1 MVLSSK
7 DKKSDLSSL
16 FSIEVG
22 STQITEGFKQLRDYY
37 SRLLDDDTELRKEI
51 ENNFFCDDHYYTVGF
66 DKERK
71 NLLDKKKKIIQEGL
85 DKFGVDL
92 SEFVEDIIND
102 YNFALFIRGLLGGF
116 SVIDEFQIK
125 RSADFVK
132 IFGLK
137 YRLNPSKMKQYH
149 RLDLIFDHID
159 FYINNKK
166 TLKYLKDNNK
176 ENHIKTIEIIGNK
189 LLNGLTSKES
199 VYCTGSDLKNL
210 SDDSLTSSI
219 TNEINLTVVNF
230 FQKISMDLS
239 CHKTNRYGVYY
250 SFVSDKLSFKKDDS
264 QEQLIISNMKFNVL
278 DKKIHEALWSGD
290 KDNFLTYLSKQLLSV
305 LKNKIVKLFDYKFNL
320 NQVRDGLVPLILL
333 SDDQIN
339 NSLKTSTK
347 LEDLAKVVKNVQDE
361 KQINRLVKALESKL
375 KAGFN

>member
-7 DKKSDLSSL
+7 EKKSEISSL

-22 STQITEGFKQLRDYY
+22 STQITDGFKQLRDYY
-37 SRLLDDDTELRKEI
+37 SRLSDDDTELRKEI

-290 KDNFLTYLSKQLLSV
+290 KDNFLTYLSKQLLSA

>member
-7 DKKSDLSSL
+7 EKKSEISSL

-22 STQITEGFKQLRDYY
+22 STQITDGFKQLRDYY

-290 KDNFLTYLSKQLLSV
+290 KDNFLTYLSKQLLSA

-339 NSLKTSTK
+339 NSLKISTK

>member
-7 DKKSDLSSL
+7 EKKSEISSL

-22 STQITEGFKQLRDYY
+22 SRQITDGFKQLRDYY

-290 KDNFLTYLSKQLLSV
+290 KDNFLTYLSKQLLSA

>member
-71 NLLDKKKKIIQEGL
+71 NLLDKKKKIVQEGL

-125 RSADFVK
+125 KSEYFVK
-132 IFGLK
+132 TFGLK
-137 YRLNPSKMKQYH
+137 YRLNPGKMKQYH
-149 RLDLIFDHID
+149 RLDLIIDHID

-176 ENHIKTIEIIGNK
+176 ENHIKTIEVIANK
-189 LLNGLTSKES
+189 MLNGLVVKDS
-199 VYCTGSDLKNL
+199 VYCTNSDLKKL

-219 TNEINLTVVNF
+219 TNKINLTVIKF

-250 SFVSDKLSFKKDDS
+250 SFVNDKLSFKKDDS

-290 KDNFLTYLSKQLLSV
+290 KDKFLTYLSKQLLSA

-347 LEDLAKVVKNVQDE
+347 LDDLAKVVKNVQDE
-361 KQINRLVKALESKL
+361 KQINRLIKALESKL

>member
-7 DKKSDLSSL
+7 EKKSEISSL

-22 STQITEGFKQLRDYY
+22 STQITDGFKQLRDYY

-71 NLLDKKKKIIQEGL
+71 NLLDKKKKIIKEGL

-290 KDNFLTYLSKQLLSV
+290 KDNFLTYLSKQLLSA

>member
-1 MVLSSK
+1 MVLNSK
-7 DKKSDLSSL
+7 EKKSEISSL

-22 STQITEGFKQLRDYY
+22 SIQITDGFKQLRDYY

-290 KDNFLTYLSKQLLSV
+290 KDNFFTYLSKQLLSA

>member
-7 DKKSDLSSL
+7 EKKSEISSL

-22 STQITEGFKQLRDYY
+22 SRQITDGFKQLRDYY

-116 SVIDEFQIK
+116 SVIDEFKIK

-290 KDNFLTYLSKQLLSV
+290 KDNFLTYLSKQLLSA

>member
-7 DKKSDLSSL
+7 EKKSEISSL

-22 STQITEGFKQLRDYY
+22 STQITDGFKQLRDYY

-199 VYCTGSDLKNL
+199 VYCTGSDLKIL

-290 KDNFLTYLSKQLLSV
+290 KDNFLTYLSKQLLSA

>member
-7 DKKSDLSSL
+7 EKKSEISSL

-22 STQITEGFKQLRDYY
+22 STQITDGFKQLRDYY

-71 NLLDKKKKIIQEGL
+71 NLLDEKKKIIQEGL

-102 YNFALFIRGLLGGF
+102 YNFALFIRGLLGWF

-230 FQKISMDLS
+230 IQKISMDLS

-290 KDNFLTYLSKQLLSV
+290 KDNFLTYLSKQLLSA

>member
-7 DKKSDLSSL
+7 EKKSEISSL

-22 STQITEGFKQLRDYY
+22 STQITDGFKQLRDYY

-102 YNFALFIRGLLGGF
+102 YNFVLFIRGLLGGF

-290 KDNFLTYLSKQLLSV
+290 KDNFLTYLSKQLLSA

>member
-92 SEFVEDIIND
+92 SELVEDIIND

>member
-7 DKKSDLSSL
+7 EKKSEISSL

-22 STQITEGFKQLRDYY
+22 STQITDGFKQLRDYY

-137 YRLNPSKMKQYH
+137 YRLNTSKMKQYH

-290 KDNFLTYLSKQLLSV
+290 KDNFLTYLSKQLLSA

>member
-7 DKKSDLSSL
+7 EKKSEISSL

-22 STQITEGFKQLRDYY
+22 STQITDGFKQLRDYY

-290 KDNFLTYLSKQLLSV
+290 KDNFLTYLSKQLLSA

-361 KQINRLVKALESKL
+361 KQINRLIKALESKL

>member
-7 DKKSDLSSL
+7 EKKSEISSL

-22 STQITEGFKQLRDYY
+22 STQITDGFKKLRDYY

-290 KDNFLTYLSKQLLSV
+290 KDNFLTYLSKQLLSA

-361 KQINRLVKALESKL
+361 KQINRLIKALESKL

>member
-7 DKKSDLSSL
+7 EKKSEISSL

-22 STQITEGFKQLRDYY
+22 STQITDGFKQLRDYY

-71 NLLDKKKKIIQEGL
+71 NLLDKKKKIIQEGM

-290 KDNFLTYLSKQLLSV
+290 KDNFLTYLSKQLLSA

>member
-7 DKKSDLSSL
+7 EKKSEISSL

-22 STQITEGFKQLRDYY
+22 STQITDGFKQLRDYY

-290 KDNFLTYLSKQLLSV
+290 KDNFLTYLSKQLLSA

-339 NSLKTSTK
+339 NFLKTSTK

>member
-7 DKKSDLSSL
+7 EKKSEISSL

-22 STQITEGFKQLRDYY
+22 STQITDGFKQLRDYY

-176 ENHIKTIEIIGNK
+176 ENHINTIEIIGNK

-290 KDNFLTYLSKQLLSV
+290 KDNFLTYLSKQLLSA

>member
-7 DKKSDLSSL
+7 EKKSEISSL

-22 STQITEGFKQLRDYY
+22 STQITDGFKQLRDYY

-278 DKKIHEALWSGD
+278 DKKIHEALLSGD
-290 KDNFLTYLSKQLLSV
+290 KDNFLTYLSKQLLSA

>member
-7 DKKSDLSSL
+7 EKKSEISSL

-22 STQITEGFKQLRDYY
+22 STQITDGFKQLRDYY

-189 LLNGLTSKES
+189 LLNGITSKES

-290 KDNFLTYLSKQLLSV
+290 KDNFLTYLSKQLLSA

>member
-7 DKKSDLSSL
+7 EKKSDISSL

-22 STQITEGFKQLRDYY
+22 STQITDGFKQLRDYY

-290 KDNFLTYLSKQLLSV
+290 KDNFLTYLSKQLLSA

>member
-1 MVLSSK
+1 MVLNSK
-7 DKKSDLSSL
+7 EKKSEISSL

-22 STQITEGFKQLRDYY
+22 STQITDGFKQLRDYY

-116 SVIDEFQIK
+116 YVIDEFQIK

-290 KDNFLTYLSKQLLSV
+290 KDNFLTYLSKQLLSA

>member
-7 DKKSDLSSL
+7 EKKSEISSL

-22 STQITEGFKQLRDYY
+22 STQITDGFKQLRDYY

-102 YNFALFIRGLLGGF
+102 YNFALFIRGLLGRF

-290 KDNFLTYLSKQLLSV
+290 KDNFLTYLSKQLLSA

>member
-22 STQITEGFKQLRDYY
+22 STQITDGFKQLRDYY

-210 SDDSLTSSI
+210 SDDSLSSSI

-290 KDNFLTYLSKQLLSV
+290 KDNFLTYLSKQLLSA

>member
-7 DKKSDLSSL
+7 EKKSEISSL

-22 STQITEGFKQLRDYY
+22 STQITDGFKQLRDYY

-290 KDNFLTYLSKQLLSV
+290 KDNFLTYLSKQLLSS